1 MTGTGMV
8 QRDTELN
15 EPTLPDAARSTN
27 EFLAQVSHDLRTP
40 LNGII
45 GFSEFL
51 LEGKPGP
58 LTGKQREYLQNIL
71 DSGLQVLRLIDEKL
85 TPQPANRA

>member
-1 MTGTGMV
+1 MV

-15 EPTLPDAARSTN
+15 EPTLPDAARSRN

>member
-1 MTGTGMV
+1 MV

-15 EPTLPDAARSTN
+15 EPGLPDVGRSTD

-40 LNGII
+40 LNSII

-51 LEGKPGP
+51 LEGKPGA
-58 LTGKQREYLQNIL
+58 LTAKQREYLQNIL
-71 DSGLQVLRLIDEKL
+71 ASGLQVLRLIDAKL
-85 TPQPANRA
+85 EPHPANRA